1 MAPFE
6 SELQELVY
14 GILVGDTALSA
25 YLGADTIH
33 GRIRLSFN
41 DSEVERVSANKP
53 AHIVIETMPAPAPMR
68 LGSGIDDWT
77 ERYCLHIFTR
87 PENRDLR
94 AAIEERLRELL
105 HRKRFT
111 TARFIVYHVFEDG
124 REGVLTESGLLDYRY
139 TVSLQFLPRSI

>member
-6 SELQELVY
+6 SELQELIY
-14 GILVGDTALSA
+14 GILVGDPALSA
-25 YLGADTIH
+25 YLGADTID

-41 DSEVERVSANKP
+41 DSEVERVSASKP
-53 AHIVIETMPAPAPMR
+53 AYIVIETMPAPAPVR

-105 HRKRFT
+105 HRKRFS

-139 TVSLQFLPRSI
+139 TVSLQFLPKGS